1 MKCKTIFFAL
11 LLCVPTL
18 AKDPVVTPAPLPA
31 KILEAKK
38 IFIINGGG
46 SEFIYDAFYSA
57 MRSWKRYE
65 LLSSPEGADLIFN
78 FQYLVPSEGTHVWST
93 TNTYSGATNVHSSP
107 NLDPQVRLE
116 IVDPTSKTALW
127 TVVAHQELARRE
139 KNRVKNRIKVAQD
152 AVTKLRQRVEN

>member
-1 MKCKTIFFAL
+1 MKRLTFAL
-11 LLCVPTL
+11 LLLCLPAV

-38 IFIINGGG
+38 VFIVNGGG
-46 SEFIYDAFYSA
+46 SELIYDAFYSA

-65 LLSSPEGADLIFN
+65 LLPSPDGADLIFN
-78 FQYLVPSEGTHVWST
+78 FHYLVPSQGTAVWST
-93 TNTYSGATNVHSSP
+93 TNTYGGATDVHSSP
-107 NLDPQVRLE
+107 NLDPQGRLE

-152 AVTKLRQRVEN
+152 TVAKLRQRVEN